1 MRYNI
6 ITIEREYASGGTEI
20 GNRLSEVLNIPCY
33 GQEILESVARKR
45 GTTPQQLVHMEETA
59 TGSLLYSIAM
69 AARMVSG
76 QSDGLSEEN
85 ELYLEESR
93 VIHDLANQGPCIIVG
108 RCAGWVLRER
118 RDVLNVFIHADREFR
133 RRRAVEVY
141 KDKPDKIDGYL
152 KRCDRRRD
160 NFYGANT
167 GKRWDDKGG
176 YHLMLDSGRL
186 GIERCVDIICTSA
199 R

>member
-20 GNRLSEVLNIPCY
+20 GNRLAEVLNIPCY
-33 GQEILESVARKR
+33 GQEILEMVARKR

-93 VIHDLANQGPCIIVG
+93 VIHDLVNQGL
-108 RCAGWVLRER
+108 A
-118 RDVLNVFIHADREFR
+118 
-133 RRRAVEVY
+133 
-141 KDKPDKIDGYL
+141 
-152 KRCDRRRD
+152 
-160 NFYGANT
+160 
-167 GKRWDDKGG
+167 
-176 YHLMLDSGRL
+176 S
-186 GIERCVDIICTSA
+186 S
-199 R
+199 